1 MRPDIKITVTRMY
14 LLIQLRYS
22 VVSIVTIKKSINE
35 KLRRKER
42 VSINM
47 LCKCEKEDQ
56 NKAADSPDLN
66 LLDEVLDEYR
76 DQAGSLVTVLQKAQ
90 DIYGYLPLTVLRH
103 IAEEMNIKPAQVYG
117 VATFYT
123 QFRLTPVG
131 KYVILLCQGTACHV
145 NGSERIETALCQ
157 ELKIKP
163 GETTPDKLFTLT
175 NVACLGCCS
184 LAPVM
189 MINGQAYGPLTPDKA
204 VSIVKDIYASE
215 QQASEGG
222 EKA

>member
-1 MRPDIKITVTRMY
+1 
-14 LLIQLRYS
+14 
-22 VVSIVTIKKSINE
+22 
-35 KLRRKER
+35 
-42 VSINM
+42 M
-47 LCKCEKEDQ
+47 LCKCEKENP
-56 NKAADSPDLN
+56 NKAADSPDLSI
-66 LLDEVLDEYR
+66 LDEVLDEYR

-90 DIYGYLPLTVLRH
+90 DLYGYLPLTVLRH
-103 IAEEMNIKPAQVYG
+103 IAEEMNLKPAQVFG

-145 NGSERIETALCQ
+145 NGSERIETVLSQ

-163 GETTPDKLFTLT
+163 GETTPDGLFTLT

-204 VSIVKDIYASE
+204 VKIVKDLYAGE
-215 QQASEGG
+215 QQGSEGG
-222 EKA
+222 ENA